1 MEELKANKKIQNKK
15 KMKFPW
21 DSSKKESNS
30 NSKKIQKIEKEET
43 TKTYKLNSLPKNL
56 QKIALL
62 LQHTT
67 KEVTYLKNKLKVTS
81 KVKENLEQE
90 LSKGVNNIKE

>member
-1 MEELKANKKIQNKK
+1 
-15 KMKFPW
+15 MKFPW

-62 LQHTT
+62 LQHTN

>member
-1 MEELKANKKIQNKK
+1 
-15 KMKFPW
+15 MKFPW

-43 TKTYKLNSLPKNL
+43 TKTYNLNSLPENL

-81 KVKENLEQE
+81 KVKESLEQE